1 MPTANIPAGAAAATA
16 AEPGAERL
24 NTRAAGVVGLAVL
37 CSRVLGLAREQIF
50 AALFGGGRV
59 MDAFTI
65 AFRIPNLL
73 RDLFAEGALSTAF
86 VTVFSRT
93 AALQDTAAAW
103 RLADK
108 VATLTAVSLSAITVT
123 LTRIMYPF
131 ILLVSLAALVMG
143 MLNARNVFG
152 MPAMASSFFNLGSI
166 VSGVLLGYWLDPHF
180 GARAI
185 LGLAIGTLVGGTL
198 QLVVQLPALRRA
210 GHSFHPDFHWRDPG
224 VRSILRLMGP
234 SVIAASTTQLNVL
247 VNSVFASQLGD
258 GPTFW
263 LTVAFRLMQL
273 PLGIF
278 GVALGTVA
286 LPLLARMAATGNT
299 EAFRS
304 ELARGMRLTFLMT
317 IPSSIG
323 LMVLAEPIISVLYQH
338 GRFGAHE
345 TAESAAALRLYAIGL
360 CGYAAL
366 KVLVNA
372 FYALE
377 RRRTPMLV
385 SFLAVGLNLALNW
398 TLTVRFN
405 WGHRGLALS
414 TACVATTNFLIL
426 YALMRSHLGRLESRA
441 MLALLSKVALASAV
455 LLLASWAGAHF
466 LLADWAVQS
475 FWPKCLS
482 LALVIVLAAAAFFV
496 SASALGIAGLQRAR
510 IGADISIPGSLR
522 RGTPRAVV
530 HRRRRQH
537 HARADRQRF
546 RQRLD
551 LRHRRDPPSRCA
563 RPVRAQ
569 VRSDLQP
576 LRRHQPV
583 PRAQRSRDR
592 DPDRLRHDADRERL
606 CRRRTGSAVQFLG
619 ALLRDRRGRARLAP
633 HRAHPERLLL
643 RPVLLHTRLRCQ
655 HAGGEHRRHAL
666 RLARRGRSELPAP
679 PRPVVVRGGALR
691 AHRDAAAHR
700 VHSDPLRV
708 PVLGCRRRKRN
719 ARCEDARP

>member
-1 MPTANIPAGAAAATA
+1 MPTANTPAGAAAATA

-108 VATLTAVSLSAITVT
+108 VATLTAVSLSAITVTGIATAPWLVAALAPGFDPGKAALTVT

-345 TAESAAALRLYAIGL
+345 TAESAAALRFYAIGL

-482 LALVIVLAAAAFFV
+482 LVLVIVLAAAAFFV
-496 SASALGIAGLQRAR
+496 TASALGVGEVHEIARA
-510 IGADISIPGSLR
+510 
-522 RGTPRAVV
+522 V
-530 HRRRRQH
+530 HRR
-537 HARADRQRF
+537 
-546 RQRLD
+546 
-551 LRHRRDPPSRCA
+551 
-563 RPVRAQ
+563 
-569 VRSDLQP
+569 
-576 LRRHQPV
+576 LRR
-583 PRAQRSRDR
+583 
-592 DPDRLRHDADRERL
+592 
-606 CRRRTGSAVQFLG
+606 
-619 ALLRDRRGRARLAP
+619 
-633 HRAHPERLLL
+633 
-643 RPVLLHTRLRCQ
+643 
-655 HAGGEHRRHAL
+655 AG
-666 RLARRGRSELPAP
+666 
-679 PRPVVVRGGALR
+679 
-691 AHRDAAAHR
+691 
-700 VHSDPLRV
+700 
-708 PVLGCRRRKRN
+708 
-719 ARCEDARP
+719 